1 MAVSIKSVLERV
13 VGMLED
19 ETSVTWTLADLV
31 RYANDGQT
39 DMLVRRP
46 DLFVASIEHPLV
58 AGWRQNIPTDC
69 TKLVE
74 IDGNAVGTLRACT
87 KTQRAL
93 LDAQVPGWRGMTQV
107 LEPEH
112 FMFDDREPQQFDVYP
127 PAKVG
132 ARLFTRCVR
141 RPTPIPAP
149 APSATLA
156 SLAGDIGIP
165 DEMNVALQHY
175 ITARCYAEGGEDANL
190 PLAEKHLSLYANT
203 LGVEVE
209 ATRAVA
215 PTNSK

>member
-1 MAVSIKSVLERV
+1 MAVTIRSVLERV

-19 ETSVTWTLADLV
+19 ETSTTWTLADLV
-31 RYANDGQT
+31 RYANDGQN

-46 DLFVASIEHPLV
+46 DLFIASIEHALA

-74 IDGNAVGTLRACT
+74 IDGNAAGTFRSCT
-87 KTQRAL
+87 KIQRAL

-127 PAKVG
+127 PAKLG

-149 APSATLA
+149 APGATLA
-156 SLAGDIGIP
+156 SLAGDIGVP
-165 DEMNVALQHY
+165 DEMQGALQHY
-175 ITARCYAEGGEDANL
+175 VAARCFGEGGESGNL
-190 PLAEKHLSLYANT
+190 VLAEKHIGLYANT
-203 LGVEVE
+203 LGVEIE

-215 PTNSK
+215 PTNTK

>member
-1 MAVSIKSVLERV
+1 
-13 VGMLED
+13 MLED
-19 ETSVTWTLADLV
+19 ETSTTWTLADLV

-74 IDGNAVGTLRACT
+74 IDGNAAGTLRSCT

-93 LDAQVPGWRGMTQV
+93 LDAQVPGWRGMAQV

-127 PAKVG
+127 PAKTG

-149 APSATLA
+149 APGATLA
-156 SLAGDIGIP
+156 SLSGDIGIP
-165 DEMNVALQHY
+165 EEMSVALQHY
-175 ITARCYAEGGEDANL
+175 ITARCYAEGGEDAN
-190 PLAEKHLSLYANT
+190 PVHAEKHLSLYANT
-203 LGVEVE
+203 LGVEIE